1 MACNEF
7 GPGRMSE
14 PEEIVAAIA
23 GMLYTERPLA
33 GKRAVVT
40 SGPTREAIDPVRYI
54 SNHSSGK
61 QGHAIAAALARLG
74 AEVTLV
80 SGPVAIADP
89 PGLRTVHVES
99 ADQMLAACLAAGAI
113 DIAVCAAAVADWKA
127 ARPAASKIKKKAG
140 AEPPTLALAPNPDIL
155 ATLSKPGSKRPAL
168 VVGFA
173 AETENLVANAIDKR
187 KAQGLRLDRGQR
199 RIGRCRD
206 FRRRAQHRAPDQRI
220 RRRGLADPGQGRC
233 RIAARRPH
241 RPAFRRAVQGRG
253 GGVTGVESVEVEV
266 VRLPHG
272 RDLALPDYA
281 TAAAAGADLLAAIDQ
296 DIELGPLER
305 RIVPTGISIA
315 LPVGFEAQVRPRSGL
330 AARHGVTV
338 ANAPGTID
346 ADYRGEVGVILIN
359 LGKEPFRIARGMR
372 IAQLIVARHARA
384 VWREVSE
391 LDRTARGAGGFGSTG
406 VTAGSAKIA

>member
-1 MACNEF
+1 
-7 GPGRMSE
+7 
-14 PEEIVAAIA
+14 VAAID
-23 GMLYTERPLA
+23 GLLRSDRPLT
-33 GKRAVVT
+33 GRRAVVT

-89 PGLRTVHVES
+89 AGVRTVHVES
-99 ADQMLAACLAAGAI
+99 ADQMLAACLAAGTI
-113 DIAVCAAAVADWKA
+113 DVAVCAAAVADWKVA
-127 ARPAASKIKKKAG
+127 DPAAAKIKKKAG
-140 AEPPTLALAPNPDIL
+140 AEPPAVTLSPNPDIL
-155 ATLSKPGSKRPAL
+155 ATLSKPGARRPAL

-173 AETENLVANAIDKR
+173 AETENLIANAVDKR
-187 KAQGLRLDRGQR
+187 KRKGCDWIVANDVSPANGTFGGERNTVHLVSDKGVE
-199 RIGRCRD
+199 D
-206 FRRRAQHRAPDQRI
+206 WPT
-220 RRRGLADPGQGRC
+220 LAKDDV
-233 RIAARRPH
+233 AARLAERISGGRVRP
-241 RPAFRRAVQGRG
+241 RQRSDPMK
-253 GGVTGVESVEVEV
+253 GVESIEIEI

-281 TAAAAGADLLAAIDQ
+281 TAAAAGADLLAAIEQ
-296 DIELGPLER
+296 DIELAPLER
-305 RIVPTGISIA
+305 RIVPTGILLS

-330 AARHGVTV
+330 AAKHGITV

-359 LGKEPFRIARGMR
+359 LGREPFRITRGMR
-372 IAQLIVARHARA
+372 IAQLVIARHARA

-406 VTAGSAKIA
+406 VAAGSARRG